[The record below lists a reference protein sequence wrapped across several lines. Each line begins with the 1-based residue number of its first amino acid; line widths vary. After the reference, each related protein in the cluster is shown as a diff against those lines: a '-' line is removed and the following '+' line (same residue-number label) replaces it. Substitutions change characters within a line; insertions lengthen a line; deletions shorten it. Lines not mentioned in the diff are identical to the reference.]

1 MDSKYNFIKALGA
14 GSFGTTWLAKDKET
28 DQKVAIKIFKMNKDK
43 SHIDDFL
50 WEVEMIS
57 RLLKTCYPHAVC
69 VVETYIQ
76 DSQPRLVMDYVDGE
90 SLEDQIFTKW
100 PRKTNSL
107 ACDLINGIKIIHSHG
122 IVHEDIKGANIM
134 WDKNL
139 KMYRYIDFGLSCSKD
154 YAKGGM
160 VNLNRIRFPCGTY
173 GTKYIAS
180 PDMEEARER
189 AKPVPW
195 NILQA
200 HDYWAIGLELLRWHT
215 LNPKKGMYY
224 FDEYKAFAGKVSKQ
238 FIKQTRLDSDHPIYY
253 LLGSD
258 FIQWEIQKVKSVETR
273 MILSALL
280 EFDGEKR
287 FKNFKKISV

>member
-1 MDSKYNFIKALGA
+1 MDSKYNFIKVLGA
-14 GSFGTTWLAKDKET
+14 GSFGTTWLAENKGK
-28 DQKVAIKIFKMNKDK
+28 KVAIKIFKMTKDQT
-43 SHIDDFL
+43 HIDDFL

-57 RLLKTCYPHAVC
+57 GLLKACYPHAVC
-69 VVETYIQ
+69 IVETYIQ
-76 DSQPRLVMDYVDGE
+76 DFQPRLVMDYVDGE
-90 SLEDQIFTKW
+90 SLESQMFSRW
-100 PRKTNSL
+100 PRKINSL

-139 KMYRYIDFGLSCSKD
+139 KMYRYIDFGLACSKN
-154 YAKGGM
+154 YAKDGM

-180 PDMEEARER
+180 PDMEEARAR
-189 AKPVPW
+189 AKPVSW

-215 LNPKKGMYY
+215 FNPKMGMYY
-224 FDEYKAFAGKVSKQ
+224 FNEYKKFAGKVTKQ
-238 FIKQTRLDSDHPIYY
+238 FIKQAYLDSDFPIYR

-258 FIQWEIQKVKSVETR
+258 FIQSEIQKVKSAEMR
-273 MILSALL
+273 KILGILL

-287 FKNFKKISV
+287 FKNFKEIS